1 MFGIPLHLLSVW
13 YKIQSRPSTW
23 AGWEGSSR
31 KGLPVD
37 GVENSSRRGAT
48 TELNLT
54 CTMLEYDVWASIS
67 YLFFDMFWNASYASE
82 IFPYAIDTFWSI
94 SFTIDMFRTV
104 SYAIDIQNAPYVFV
118 MPWNYH
124 MSSICSLC
132 QWYAPIT
139 FPRLYEQNVLRT
151 IWHCNS
157 AFKQNML
164 LFHLVSLLCIL
175 IPHLFENCPLCYGYV
190 SHLLSFI
197 CSPRC
202 YINFSG

>member
-1 MFGIPLHLLSVW
+1 MTIDFIIKIRDST
-13 YKIQSRPSTW
+13 IQSFGYVSMH
-23 AGWEGSSR
+23 ALDKIGMFASSC
-31 KGLPVD
+31 D
-37 GVENSSRRGAT
+37 I
-48 TELNLT
+48 
-54 CTMLEYDVWASIS
+54 WASIHV
-67 YLFFDMFWNASYASE
+67 LFFD
-82 IFPYAIDTFWSI
+82 IFMKCYKSLL
-94 SFTIDMFRTV
+94 
-104 SYAIDIQNAPYVFV
+104 YLE
-118 MPWNYH
+118 NYH

-175 IPHLFENCPLCYGYV
+175 IPYLFETCPLYYGYV